1 MSKASRKSGSLR
13 SFFAARE
20 IHADVVGAG
29 VIENRNVLAV
39 KALRFED
46 ERVNAKLCN
55 TTIMLLAGGKHC
67 AGVHTGKMRMV
78 CAYRRWETCVRVIQG
93 LLGNILT
100 PACLLAAAVD
110 QMVADDRDGV
120 GLERS
125 AAMIACCRMA
135 QRDAA
140 LLKEIVIFHMAVAF
154 RDKPCNRPVDK
165 FQAVFYEQLLF
176 SGQHDAASIHF
187 VSPSFVRS
195 KNPCKAI

>member
-1 MSKASRKSGSLR
+1 M
-13 SFFAARE
+13 
-20 IHADVVGAG
+20 
-29 VIENRNVLAV
+29 IERCNILAV
-39 KALRFED
+39 KALRFQNKC
-46 ERVNAKLCN
+46 VNTEFCDTA
-55 TTIMLLAGGKHC
+55 IVFLAGGKYRTC
-67 AGVHTGKMRMV
+67 VHIGKVRMI

-100 PACLLAAAVD
+100 PACLLAAAVA
-110 QMVADDRDGV
+110 QMVADDRDGI
-120 GLERS
+120 GLERC
-125 AAMIACCRMA
+125 AAMVACRRMA

-154 RDKPCNRPVDK
+154 GDKPCNRPVDK

-195 KNPCKAI
+195 EILCRAI

>member
-1 MSKASRKSGSLR
+1 M
-13 SFFAARE
+13 
-20 IHADVVGAG
+20 
-29 VIENRNVLAV
+29 IEPRNVLAV

-46 ERVNAKLCN
+46 ERVNAELCN

-78 CAYRRWETCVRVIQG
+78 CAKRRWETCVRVIQR
-93 LLGNILT
+93 LLGDIL
-100 PACLLAAAVD
+100 PPVCLLAAAVD
-110 QMVADDRDGV
+110 QMVADDRDGI
-120 GLERS
+120 GLERC
-125 AAMIACCRMA
+125 AAMVACRCMA
-135 QRDAA
+135 ERNAP

-154 RDKPCNRPVDK
+154 GDKPCNRPVDK

>member
-1 MSKASRKSGSLR
+1 M
-13 SFFAARE
+13 
-20 IHADVVGAG
+20 
-29 VIENRNVLAV
+29 IENRNVLAV
-39 KALRFED
+39 KALRFQNK
-46 ERVNAKLCN
+46 RVNTEFCDTA
-55 TTIMLLAGGKHC
+55 IVLLAGGKHC
-67 AGVHTGKMRMV
+67 AGVHTGQMRMV
-78 CAYRRWETCVRVIQG
+78 CAKRRWETCVRVVQG
-93 LLGNILT
+93 LLGNIL
-100 PACLLAAAVD
+100 PPVCLLAAAVD

-154 RDKPCNRPVDK
+154 GDKPCNRPVDK

>member
-1 MSKASRKSGSLR
+1 
-13 SFFAARE
+13 
-20 IHADVVGAG
+20 
-29 VIENRNVLAV
+29 
-39 KALRFED
+39 
-46 ERVNAKLCN
+46 
-55 TTIMLLAGGKHC
+55 
-67 AGVHTGKMRMV
+67 MV
-78 CAYRRWETCVRVIQG
+78 CAKRRWETCVRVVQG
-93 LLGNILT
+93 LLGNIL
-100 PACLLAAAVD
+100 PPVCLLAAAVD

-154 RDKPCNRPVDK
+154 GDKPCNRPVDK

-195 KNPCKAI
+195 KNPCKAIELGHSDTPRSWQYVRPLPGCRAGRTAMRKHPVCA